1 MHVGI
6 WMNSLASDTVI
17 EIGRALTRSNI
28 MMRLVSRTLL
38 LSLLSS
44 GAMAQSS
51 ATPAKHLRIYR
62 TEHSAQQRCPSDKIV
77 WANTTSHTLHLPGDP
92 HHAHTHGGYA
102 CESEARARGYRG
114 PVAHA

>member
-1 MHVGI
+1 
-6 WMNSLASDTVI
+6 
-17 EIGRALTRSNI
+17 

-77 WANTTSHTLHLPGDP
+77 WANTTSRTLHLPGDP
-92 HHAHTHGGYA
+92 HHAHTHGGLRLRIRGA
-102 CESEARARGYRG
+102 CQGLSRTGRSRVKVFSCHFELMRAL
-114 PVAHA
+114 ASSTA